1 MSIKFQFLGTCA
13 ADFSPKLKTDFANC
27 FDMNARRSSAALI
40 DGRYLID
47 CGVHTI
53 DSLRI
58 ADIPL
63 DSITDVFFTHLH
75 GDHFQA
81 ANLSKIAAAK
91 SEPLRVWV
99 ANGAKMPKIENTVII
114 RMPKHAKVDV
124 DEGVFVTG
132 LYANHDENSAPQH
145 LLFEID
151 GKHILYATDGGWVI
165 NASYNF
171 LRQQTP
177 TLDMLVLDCTCGDY
191 EGEWRIGE
199 HNSIPMIRLMLP
211 SFRKVKIIDENT
223 GVYLTHLA
231 PSLHK
236 PHDETVEIVKPM
248 GAIVAYD
255 GLEVEI

>member
-13 ADFSPKLKTDFANC
+13 ADFSPKLKTEFVDC
-27 FDMNARRSSAALI
+27 FDKNARRSSCALI
-40 DGRYLID
+40 EGKYLID

-53 DSLRI
+53 DCLRI
-58 ADIPL
+58 AGVPL
-63 DSITDVFFTHLH
+63 ENITDVFFTHLH

-81 ANLSKIAAAK
+81 ANIAKIASAK

-99 ANGAKMPKIENTVII
+99 SNSARLPQTDNAVII
-114 RMPKHAKVDV
+114 RMPKLAKAEVG
-124 DEGVFVTG
+124 ENVFVTG
-132 LYANHDENSAPQH
+132 LYANHDENCAPQH

-151 GKHILYATDGGWVI
+151 GKRVLYATDGAWVV

-199 HNSIPMIRLMLP
+199 HNTIPMIRLILP
-211 SFRKVKIIDENT
+211 SFKKVKIIDENT
-223 GVYLTHLA
+223 EVYLTHLA

-236 PHDETVEIVKPM
+236 SHDETAEIVRPM
-248 GAIVAYD
+248 GAKVAYD